1 MNQEELQ
8 KKYME
13 LQMLDQQMK
22 QIQKQLQILETQ
34 TEELH
39 ATKQQMEEFAASKP
53 GSEML
58 VQLGTGIFAKA
69 ELKDTKEFVVNVGS
83 NVAVAKDLLS
93 TQQMIDENI
102 HEMKKLSEELMHNL
116 QQTAS
121 QAVSLEEYLQKLVE

>member
-53 GSEML
+53 GSAML
-58 VQLGTGIFAKA
+58 VQLATGIFAKA

-93 TQQMIDENI
+93 TQKMIDENI
-102 HEMKKLSEELMHNL
+102 QEMKKLSEELMHSL

-121 QAVSLEEYLQKLVE
+121 QAVSLEEDLQKLVE